1 MAFQRHVLNKFGLL
15 DVSCSCVSCVPPP
28 GLSAARHFCLASTVW
43 HLLQRLRLIPAA
55 TGREADPA
63 GQPPR
68 PWCACTSAACRRT
81 SRPSSWRRALRRSVA
96 WRVPTWHCRR
106 RPGRGRRRSPAA
118 AASATWSWSRGMTR
132 RCGAA
137 CPRYD
142 LRLQSLQSQSL
153 QSGPAPDVP
162 TSPRCLPHGPR
173 RQKVRERQAH
183 AAALPAE
190 QFVGQAP
197 CCVAPRA
204 AVVRPA
210 ELTAALSAEWRARS
224 AARRS
229 TCVPTIA
236 AGSMRELRW
245 AARRSP
251 PGPRA
256 QYNGCKWRGGV
267 LRVERARPA
276 FHLRLVREWAA
287 EAEAARGAAQRGA
300 AAAEAAAAAL
310 ADARAK
316 PPPKLS
322 LAAPG
327 SRKARAPQRRRRPP
341 ACWLQRYFA
350 LSRRPSLLWQR
361 RASVPVLSTG
371 SNASARAC
379 ARESGWWRDV
389 RGCRAVRSVCPAA
402 ASILRSACF
411 RPTLLVPSVH
421 SVHSGDGRGAA

>member
-1 MAFQRHVLNKFGLL
+1 M
-15 DVSCSCVSCVPPP
+15 
-28 GLSAARHFCLASTVW
+28 
-43 HLLQRLRLIPAA
+43 IPAT

-276 FHLRLVREWAA
+276 FHLRLVREWGGRGGGGAR
-287 EAEAARGAAQRGA
+287 RGAARRRGGGGRRGGARGRARQA
-300 AAAEAAAAAL
+300 AAQAQPGGARQPQGARAAAPAAPSRLLAAAL
-310 ADARAK
+310 FRTQ
-316 PPPKLS
+316 PPPKPT
-322 LAAPG
+322 LAAP
-327 SRKARAPQRRRRPP
+327 S
-341 ACWLQRYFA
+341 
-350 LSRRPSLLWQR
+350 
-361 RASVPVLSTG
+361 
-371 SNASARAC
+371 
-379 ARESGWWRDV
+379 
-389 RGCRAVRSVCPAA
+389 
-402 ASILRSACF
+402 
-411 RPTLLVPSVH
+411 
-421 SVHSGDGRGAA
+421 